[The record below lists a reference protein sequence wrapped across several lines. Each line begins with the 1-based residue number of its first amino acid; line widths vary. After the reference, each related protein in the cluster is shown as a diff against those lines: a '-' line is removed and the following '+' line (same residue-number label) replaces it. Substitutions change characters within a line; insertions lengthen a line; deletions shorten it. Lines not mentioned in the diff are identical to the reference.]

1 MDDFISLL
9 RKAVNTECTD
19 DFISLLRKAVNT
31 ECTCGGGEPGN
42 CCIACMVWH
51 RVVRQIER
59 LKEQENEHSE

>member
-1 MDDFISLL
+1 M
-9 RKAVNTECTD
+9 D